1 MKRFYCIVV
10 ITLWGVSFGTFA
22 ADLDRL
28 FLTPE
33 QRLSIDSERQA
44 FLETKTS
51 ALLKSKKAKRQA
63 TVTQKSAVQKP
74 LSVTAIIISPDGT
87 QYVRLNDGYRKGV
100 PVQKTDNII
109 EKRSFET
116 LFNVNER
123 QVVIPVGHTYLPD
136 SKKIIKNYQYNL
148 HNKAEESAHETS
160 K

>member
-1 MKRFYCIVV
+1 MKRFHCIVV
-10 ITLWGVSFGTFA
+10 IMLWGVSFGTFA

-63 TVTQKSAVQKP
+63 TAAQKSAVQKP

-87 QYVRLNDGYRKGV
+87 QYVRLNDGYRKGL
-100 PVQKTDNII
+100 PAQKTDNII

-116 LFNVNER
+116 QFNVNER

-136 SKKIIKNYQYNL
+136 SKKIIKNYQYNF
-148 HNKAEESAHETS
+148 HNKAEQSAHETS